1 MVAPQCEVFVQ
12 IQMEKIM
19 VHKSHSG
26 LRKDAKRRHDL
37 SIKKDKAILK
47 LHLALFM
54 QGELIEKHNLN
65 KLKEI
70 LS

>member
-12 IQMEKIM
+12 TRTDKIM

>member
-1 MVAPQCEVFVQ
+1 MVAPQCEVFAQ
-12 IQMEKIM
+12 IQTEKIM
-19 VHKSHSG
+19 VTNFHTG
-26 LRKDAKRRHDL
+26 LRKDAKRKHDL

>member
-1 MVAPQCEVFVQ
+1 MVVLLKEVPVQ
-12 IQMEKIM
+12 IQTEKII

>member
-1 MVAPQCEVFVQ
+1 MTWNPTKEL
-12 IQMEKIM
+12 
-19 VHKSHSG
+19 HSG
-26 LRKDAKRRHDL
+26 LRRDKKKAHDL
-37 SIKKDKAILK
+37 AKKKDRAILK

>member
-1 MVAPQCEVFVQ
+1 
-12 IQMEKIM
+12 M

-26 LRKDAKRRHDL
+26 LRKDAKRRYDL

>member
-1 MVAPQCEVFVQ
+1 MTWNPTKEL
-12 IQMEKIM
+12 
-19 VHKSHSG
+19 HSG
-26 LRKDAKRRHDL
+26 LRRDKKKAHDL
-37 SIKKDKAILK
+37 AKKKDKAILK

>member
-1 MVAPQCEVFVQ
+1 MTWNPTKEL
-12 IQMEKIM
+12 
-19 VHKSHSG
+19 HSG
-26 LRKDAKRRHDL
+26 RRRDKKKAHDL
-37 SIKKDKAILK
+37 AKKKDRAILK

>member
-1 MVAPQCEVFVQ
+1 MVVLLKEVPVQ
-12 IQMEKIM
+12 IQTEKIM
-19 VHKSHSG
+19 AHKSHSG

-54 QGELIEKHNLN
+54 RGELIEKHNLN

>member
-1 MVAPQCEVFVQ
+1 MTSEWNPTKEL
-12 IQMEKIM
+12 
-19 VHKSHSG
+19 HSG
-26 LRKDAKRRHDL
+26 LRRDKKKAHDL
-37 SIKKDKAILK
+37 AKKKDKAILK

>member
-1 MVAPQCEVFVQ
+1 MTWNPTKEL
-12 IQMEKIM
+12 
-19 VHKSHSG
+19 HSG
-26 LRKDAKRRHDL
+26 LRRDKKKAHDL
-37 SIKKDKAILK
+37 VKKKDRAILK

>member
-1 MVAPQCEVFVQ
+1 MTWNPTKEL
-12 IQMEKIM
+12 
-19 VHKSHSG
+19 HSG
-26 LRKDAKRRHDL
+26 HRRDKKKAHDL
-37 SIKKDKAILK
+37 AKKKDKAILK

>member
-1 MVAPQCEVFVQ
+1 MVVQQCEVFVQ
-12 IQMEKIM
+12 TRTEKIM

-37 SIKKDKAILK
+37 SIKKDKAIKK
-47 LHLALFM
+47 LHLAESL
-54 QGELIEKHNLN
+54 QGELHNKYNLN

>member
-1 MVAPQCEVFVQ
+1 MVVLLKEVPVQ
-12 IQMEKIM
+12 IQTEKIM

-26 LRKDAKRRHDL
+26 LRKDAKRRRDL